1 MTALAKAMT
10 TRQAAVIG
18 EYMLI
23 QHLTEPGSSQ
33 TAGRTTEHASDD
45 RPGQAADDH
54 ARWAAGQTGS
64 AHGGTDQGTDG
75 ATGLTCEVQGL
86 DLVGS
91 A

>member
-45 RPGQAADDH
+45 RPGQAADVD
-54 ARWAAGQTGS
+54 RR
-64 AHGGTDQGTDG
+64 DG
-75 ATGLTCEVQGL
+75 IPHPPPPCL
-86 DLVGS
+86 DRSG
-91 A
+91 